1 LLEKDFKNMVVVNYG
16 YLNSN
21 DPFEEHYDASNNQL
35 SKDQWFNYVVS
46 DDVIDTIKE
55 ELESKAPDNSRLKS
69 IIYDDVLNS
78 RNVVY
83 HSNSE
88 NNALEQAKKLSEN
101 TLVLRLQ

>member
-1 LLEKDFKNMVVVNYG
+1 MEKDFKNMVVVNFG
-16 YLNSN
+16 YLHNS
-21 DPFEEHYDASNNQL
+21 DPFQEDFDMTNNKL
-35 SKDQWFNYVVS
+35 SKDEWFNYVVS

-55 ELESKAPDNSRLKS
+55 ELEGKTPDNSKLKS
-69 IIYDDVLNS
+69 IIYDDILNS

-88 NNALEQAKKLSEN
+88 NNALAQAKKLSEN